1 MRVFAAELRRLL
13 KTRSVLALMLAA
25 LILAP
30 VLAYFPASFASWTYR
45 DESGQ
50 EVRVEGREAL
60 KLEEENQG
68 QFQGKITEDIL
79 EAALARYRDFAA
91 GYEGG
96 LPDGIYDE
104 RVTASDYYEKVSNV
118 EGILGR
124 VSEAWA
130 DPDTGLAPGAE
141 NLTEDQVAGFYD
153 QCRQHLQELLYLE
166 GGRNARTDSALAQ
179 AQALYSQVEMPFTYE
194 PGFSS
199 NALEYVGIYV
209 FLLVLICTFLM
220 VPVFSSDYQTQ
231 ADQILKCT
239 RDGKRP
245 LAAARIGAGLL
256 LAGVLYIVCM
266 ALFLLLLNASFDFQ
280 GLDTSLQLLVSVSV
294 FLPVT
299 AGQMELLIA
308 GAGFVSLLA
317 TVSFTLF
324 LSGRMKTVASASIA
338 AFAFLILPM
347 VVYMILSGN
356 IGDWLRCLLPAGGVG
371 MISSF
376 TYAAMDTGFAYLGNT
391 AIWLPYLMMGAA
403 AVESILFAVLAGVR
417 WCRRDR

>member
-1 MRVFAAELRRLL
+1 MRVFTAELRRLL

-60 KLEEENQG
+60 KMEEENQG

-179 AQALYSQVEMPFTYE
+179 VQAL
-194 PGFSS
+194 
-199 NALEYVGIYV
+199 
-209 FLLVLICTFLM
+209 
-220 VPVFSSDYQTQ
+220 
-231 ADQILKCT
+231 
-239 RDGKRP
+239 
-245 LAAARIGAGLL
+245 
-256 LAGVLYIVCM
+256 
-266 ALFLLLLNASFDFQ
+266 
-280 GLDTSLQLLVSVSV
+280 
-294 FLPVT
+294 
-299 AGQMELLIA
+299 
-308 GAGFVSLLA
+308 
-317 TVSFTLF
+317 
-324 LSGRMKTVASASIA
+324 
-338 AFAFLILPM
+338 
-347 VVYMILSGN
+347 
-356 IGDWLRCLLPAGGVG
+356 
-371 MISSF
+371 
-376 TYAAMDTGFAYLGNT
+376 
-391 AIWLPYLMMGAA
+391 
-403 AVESILFAVLAGVR
+403 
-417 WCRRDR
+417 